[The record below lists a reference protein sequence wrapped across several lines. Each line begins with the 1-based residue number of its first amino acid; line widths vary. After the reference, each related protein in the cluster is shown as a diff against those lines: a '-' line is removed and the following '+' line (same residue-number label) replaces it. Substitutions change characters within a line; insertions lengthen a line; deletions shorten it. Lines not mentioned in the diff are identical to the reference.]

1 MAIHAEASSCC
12 QCSPS
17 MGASKSA
24 ARSMK
29 DTRVPIAIDTPR
41 SFKSLRVLS
50 RGISSANFVITSQAS
65 QSHVTFE
72 RS

>member
-1 MAIHAEASSCC
+1 
-12 QCSPS
+12 